1 MALRTPP
8 SWLQAGSYT
17 AENDRLTQQA
27 VFNTSGIIGTSSLAV
42 TQQVVAS
49 LTLNIAS
56 GWAAILGGNTTTQ
69 GVYVAYN
76 DATATVTLAAAD
88 PTNPR
93 IDRIVVTVSDATY
106 SGSTNQVVFSVLT
119 GTAAPSPVAPSTPTN
134 SISLATVAVAAGVT
148 TITNANITDTRTVT
162 VSNLSAFTTL
172 TASGLITA
180 NGGVTTAGN
189 TTVTLGGSTGTNP
202 PLKLT
207 SGTSITPASGAVE
220 FDGTTAYFTPV
231 AGSGRGI
238 LPSSYYYIQGSSGNT
253 GANNQ
258 SAQPIFPGMTNG
270 LAVQANTVYDVEIVA
285 GLTSGNTTSKSWG
298 IALAGT
304 ATSYGNNAE
313 VLYGLHTGAVTSG
326 TSLSAAWVTSG
337 AFTVTG
343 THQSASISWK
353 GSIRVNAAGYV
364 LPTITFGT
372 APTSYTL
379 QPGSYIKLT
388 PVVSSS
394 NATSSQAV
402 GAWS

>member
-27 VFNTSGIIGTSSLAV
+27 VFNTSGIIGAGSLAV

-106 SGSTNQVVFSVLT
+106 SGSTNQVAFSVLT

-148 TITNANITDTRTVT
+148 TITNANITDTRVITI
-162 VSNLSAFTTL
+162 SNLSSF
-172 TASGLITA
+172 SKILIGA
-180 NGGVTTAGN
+180 
-189 TTVTLGGSTGTNP
+189 GSTTSA
-202 PLKLT
+202 PLQLT
-207 SGTSITPASGAVE
+207 SGTNLTSPASGAFE
-220 FDGTTAYFTPV
+220 YDGSTAFFTPV
-231 AGSGRGI
+231 AGSGRGS
-238 LPSSYYYIQGSSGNT
+238 LAAPYYYVQGSSGNT
-253 GANNQ
+253 GTNVTT
-258 SAQPIFPGMTNG
+258 AQPMFPGMTNG
-270 LAVQANTVYDVEIVA
+270 LAVQANTVYDVEIR
-285 GLTSGNTTSKSWG
+285 GSFTLGNATSKNITFNLNG
-298 IALAGT
+298 GT
-304 ATSYGNNAE
+304 ATAYSLASHLSYAANA
-313 VLYGLHTGAVTSG
+313 TGVANVTALSDIYLAAG
-326 TSLSAAWVTSG
+326 TLTLSNSVNS
-337 AFTVTG
+337 
-343 THQSASISWK
+343 SYMYLWK
-353 GSIRVNAAGYV
+353 GQIRVNAAGYF
-364 LPTITFGT
+364 LPTMTFSV
-372 APTSYTL
+372 APTSYTSSA
-379 QPGSYIKLT
+379 GSYVKVT
-388 PVVSSS
+388 PVVGGVS
-394 NATSSQAV
+394 NATSAQAI